1 MKVHFVYSKDTENSG
16 DLSCGYYA
24 YFGEMFKKYP
34 IVIWDIGTID
44 FSLVAKNDV
53 VIVGGGG
60 LLDNS
65 DLWNYNINRLA
76 QKCRYCFLFAPG
88 FNRHYGHRVS
98 VMLKT
103 GAFRQWAVRDYH
115 HPAGGRYVPCASCL
129 RPEFSMT
136 YPVVRKYGVVKH
148 FQFDMSREFNL
159 PQITNDR
166 PLHELLAFI
175 GSSEIIV
182 SNTYHAV
189 YWATLLKKKVIL
201 DAPFSEKFKYLKYPP
216 VLFRAIWK
224 KMPLKPWFMKM
235 RWQKPKN
242 WSEILPKTSCGT
254 ARQMLPAVFGE
265 KPSKYCVCWFRSR
278 SGASCCAC
286 GFIEKLAVFEK
297 SI

>member
-76 QKCRYCFLFAPG
+76 KKCRYCFLFAPG

-98 VMLKT
+98 VVLKT
-103 GAFRQWAVRDYH
+103 GAFRQWTVRDYH

-189 YWATLLKKKVIL
+189 YWAVLMKKKVIL

-216 VLFRAIWK
+216 VLFSGDLEKDAAQAVVYENALTEAQELVRNFAEDILRDCPTKAAGSFRRKAVKILCLLVPVK
-224 KMPLKPWFMKM
+224 KW
-235 RWQKPKN
+235 R
-242 WSEILPKTSCGT
+242 
-254 ARQMLPAVFGE
+254 
-265 KPSKYCVCWFRSR
+265 
-278 SGASCCAC
+278 
-286 GFIEKLAVFEK
+286 KLLRLRFH
-297 SI
+297 

>member
-148 FQFDMSREFNL
+148 FQFDMSREFSL

-175 GSSEIIV
+175 GSSEIVV

-189 YWATLLKKKVIL
+189 YWATLMKKKVIL

-216 VLFRAIWK
+216 VLFSGDLEKDAAQAVVYENALTEAQELVRNFAEDILRDCPTNAAGSFRRKAVKILCLLVPVK
-224 KMPLKPWFMKM
+224 KW
-235 RWQKPKN
+235 R
-242 WSEILPKTSCGT
+242 
-254 ARQMLPAVFGE
+254 
-265 KPSKYCVCWFRSR
+265 
-278 SGASCCAC
+278 
-286 GFIEKLAVFEK
+286 KLLRLRFH
-297 SI
+297 

>member
-44 FSLVAKNDV
+44 FSLIAKNDV

-76 QKCRYCFLFAPG
+76 KKCRYCFLFAPG

-103 GAFRQWAVRDYH
+103 GAFRQWTVRDYH

-189 YWATLLKKKVIL
+189 YWAVLMKKKVIL

-216 VLFRAIWK
+216 VLFSGDLEKDAAQAVVYENALTEAQELVRNFAEDILRDCPTKAAGSFRRKAVKILCLLVPVK
-224 KMPLKPWFMKM
+224 KW
-235 RWQKPKN
+235 R
-242 WSEILPKTSCGT
+242 
-254 ARQMLPAVFGE
+254 
-265 KPSKYCVCWFRSR
+265 
-278 SGASCCAC
+278 
-286 GFIEKLAVFEK
+286 KLLRLRFH
-297 SI
+297 

>member
-216 VLFRAIWK
+216 VLFSGDLEKDAAQAVVYENALAEAQELVRNFAKDILRDCPTNAAGSFRRKAVKILCLLVPVK
-224 KMPLKPWFMKM
+224 KW
-235 RWQKPKN
+235 R
-242 WSEILPKTSCGT
+242 
-254 ARQMLPAVFGE
+254 
-265 KPSKYCVCWFRSR
+265 
-278 SGASCCAC
+278 
-286 GFIEKLAVFEK
+286 KLLRLRFH
-297 SI
+297 

>member
-1 MKVHFVYSKDTENSG
+1 MIKNTWQPRIESSKDTENSG

-88 FNRHYGHRVS
+88 FNRHYGHRGS

-175 GSSEIIV
+175 GSSEIVV

-189 YWATLLKKKVIL
+189 YWATLMKKKVIL

-216 VLFRAIWK
+216 VLFSGDLEKDAAQAVVYENALTEAQELVRNFAEDILRDCPTNAAGSFRRIAVK
-224 KMPLKPWFMKM
+224 IM
-235 RWQKPKN
+235 R
-242 WSEILPKTSCGT
+242 
-254 ARQMLPAVFGE
+254 
-265 KPSKYCVCWFRSR
+265 
-278 SGASCCAC
+278 
-286 GFIEKLAVFEK
+286 
-297 SI
+297 

>member
-1 MKVHFVYSKDTENSG
+1 M
-16 DLSCGYYA
+16 
-24 YFGEMFKKYP
+24 
-34 IVIWDIGTID
+34 
-44 FSLVAKNDV
+44 
-53 VIVGGGG
+53 
-60 LLDNS
+60 DNS

-103 GAFRQWAVRDYH
+103 GAFRQWTVRDYH

-175 GSSEIIV
+175 GSSEIVV

-189 YWATLLKKKVIL
+189 YWATLMKKKVIL

-216 VLFRAIWK
+216 VLFSGDLEKDAAQAVVYENALTEAQELVRNFAEDILRDCPTNAAGSFRRKAVKILCLLVPVK
-224 KMPLKPWFMKM
+224 KW
-235 RWQKPKN
+235 R
-242 WSEILPKTSCGT
+242 
-254 ARQMLPAVFGE
+254 
-265 KPSKYCVCWFRSR
+265 
-278 SGASCCAC
+278 
-286 GFIEKLAVFEK
+286 KLLRLRFH
-297 SI
+297 

>member
-103 GAFRQWAVRDYH
+103 GAFRQWTVRDYH

-189 YWATLLKKKVIL
+189 YWATLMKKKVIL

-216 VLFRAIWK
+216 VLFSGDLEKDAAQAVVYENALTEAQELVRNFAEDILRDCPTNAAGSFRRKAVKILCLLVPVK
-224 KMPLKPWFMKM
+224 KW
-235 RWQKPKN
+235 R
-242 WSEILPKTSCGT
+242 
-254 ARQMLPAVFGE
+254 
-265 KPSKYCVCWFRSR
+265 
-278 SGASCCAC
+278 
-286 GFIEKLAVFEK
+286 KLLRLRFH
-297 SI
+297 

>member
-148 FQFDMSREFNL
+148 FQFDMSREFSL

-175 GSSEIIV
+175 GSSEIVV

-189 YWATLLKKKVIL
+189 YWATLMKKKVIL

-216 VLFRAIWK
+216 VLFSGDLEKDAAQAVVYENALTEAQELVRNFA
-224 KMPLKPWFMKM
+224 
-235 RWQKPKN
+235 
-242 WSEILPKTSCGT
+242 EDILRDCPTNAAGSFRRK
-254 ARQMLPAVFGE
+254 AV
-265 KPSKYCVCWFRSR
+265 KILCLLVPVK
-278 SGASCCAC
+278 
-286 GFIEKLAVFEK
+286 
-297 SI
+297 

>member
-1 MKVHFVYSKDTENSG
+1 M
-16 DLSCGYYA
+16 SCGYYA

-76 QKCRYCFLFAPG
+76 KKCRYCFLFAPG

-103 GAFRQWAVRDYH
+103 GAFRQWTVRDYH

-175 GSSEIIV
+175 GSSEIVV

-189 YWATLLKKKVIL
+189 YWATLMKKKVIL

-216 VLFRAIWK
+216 VLFSGDLEKDAAQAVVYENALTEAQELVRNFAEDILRDCPTNAAGSFRRKAVKILCLLVPVK
-224 KMPLKPWFMKM
+224 KW
-235 RWQKPKN
+235 R
-242 WSEILPKTSCGT
+242 
-254 ARQMLPAVFGE
+254 
-265 KPSKYCVCWFRSR
+265 
-278 SGASCCAC
+278 
-286 GFIEKLAVFEK
+286 KLLRLRFH
-297 SI
+297 

>member
-76 QKCRYCFLFAPG
+76 KKCRYCFLFAPG

-103 GAFRQWAVRDYH
+103 GAFRQWTVRDYH

-189 YWATLLKKKVIL
+189 YWAVLMKKKVIL

-216 VLFRAIWK
+216 VLFSGDLEKDAAQAVVYENALTEAQELVRNFAEDILRDCPTKAAGSFRRKAVKILCLLVPVK
-224 KMPLKPWFMKM
+224 KW
-235 RWQKPKN
+235 R
-242 WSEILPKTSCGT
+242 
-254 ARQMLPAVFGE
+254 
-265 KPSKYCVCWFRSR
+265 
-278 SGASCCAC
+278 
-286 GFIEKLAVFEK
+286 KLLRLRFH
-297 SI
+297 

>member
-189 YWATLLKKKVIL
+189 YWATLMKKKVIL

-216 VLFRAIWK
+216 VLFSGDLEKDAAQAVVYENALTEAQELVRNFAEDILRDCPTNAAGSFLRKAVKILCLLVPVK
-224 KMPLKPWFMKM
+224 KW
-235 RWQKPKN
+235 R
-242 WSEILPKTSCGT
+242 
-254 ARQMLPAVFGE
+254 
-265 KPSKYCVCWFRSR
+265 
-278 SGASCCAC
+278 
-286 GFIEKLAVFEK
+286 KLLRLRFH
-297 SI
+297 

>member
-76 QKCRYCFLFAPG
+76 KKCRYCFLFAPG

-98 VMLKT
+98 VVLKT
-103 GAFRQWAVRDYH
+103 GAFRQWTVRDYH

-189 YWATLLKKKVIL
+189 YWAVLMKKKVIL

-216 VLFRAIWK
+216 VLFSGDLEKDAAQAVVYENALTEAQELVRNFAEDILRDCPTKAAGSFRRKAVKILCLLVPVK
-224 KMPLKPWFMKM
+224 KW
-235 RWQKPKN
+235 R
-242 WSEILPKTSCGT
+242 
-254 ARQMLPAVFGE
+254 
-265 KPSKYCVCWFRSR
+265 
-278 SGASCCAC
+278 
-286 GFIEKLAVFEK
+286 KLLRLRFY
-297 SI
+297 

>member
-103 GAFRQWAVRDYH
+103 GAFRQWTVRDYH

-175 GSSEIIV
+175 GSSEIVV

-189 YWATLLKKKVIL
+189 YWATLMKKKVIL

-216 VLFRAIWK
+216 VLFSGDLEKDAAQAVVYENALTEAQELVRNFAEDILRDCPTNAAGSFRRKAVKILCLLVPVK
-224 KMPLKPWFMKM
+224 KW
-235 RWQKPKN
+235 R
-242 WSEILPKTSCGT
+242 
-254 ARQMLPAVFGE
+254 
-265 KPSKYCVCWFRSR
+265 
-278 SGASCCAC
+278 
-286 GFIEKLAVFEK
+286 KLLRLRFH
-297 SI
+297 

>member
-103 GAFRQWAVRDYH
+103 GAFLQWAVRDYH

-189 YWATLLKKKVIL
+189 YWATLMKKKVIL

-216 VLFRAIWK
+216 VLFSGDLEKDAAQAVVYENALTEAQELVRNFAEDILRDCPTNAAGSFRRKAVKILCLLVPVK
-224 KMPLKPWFMKM
+224 KW
-235 RWQKPKN
+235 R
-242 WSEILPKTSCGT
+242 
-254 ARQMLPAVFGE
+254 
-265 KPSKYCVCWFRSR
+265 
-278 SGASCCAC
+278 
-286 GFIEKLAVFEK
+286 KLLRLRFH
-297 SI
+297 

>member
-103 GAFRQWAVRDYH
+103 GAFRQWAVRVYH

-148 FQFDMSREFNL
+148 FQFDMSREFSL

-175 GSSEIIV
+175 GSSEIVV

-189 YWATLLKKKVIL
+189 YWATLMKKKVIL

-216 VLFRAIWK
+216 VLFSGDLEKDAAQAVVYENALTEAQELVRNFAEDILRDCPTNAAGSFRRKAVKILCLLVPVK
-224 KMPLKPWFMKM
+224 KW
-235 RWQKPKN
+235 R
-242 WSEILPKTSCGT
+242 
-254 ARQMLPAVFGE
+254 
-265 KPSKYCVCWFRSR
+265 
-278 SGASCCAC
+278 
-286 GFIEKLAVFEK
+286 KLLRLRFH
-297 SI
+297 

>member
-103 GAFRQWAVRDYH
+103 GAFRQWTVRDYH

-148 FQFDMSREFNL
+148 FQFDMSREFSL

-175 GSSEIIV
+175 GSSEIVV

-189 YWATLLKKKVIL
+189 YWATLMKKKVIL

-216 VLFRAIWK
+216 VLFSGDLEKDAAQAVVYENALAEAQELVRNFAEDILRDCPTNAAGSFRRKAVKILCLLVPVK
-224 KMPLKPWFMKM
+224 KW
-235 RWQKPKN
+235 R
-242 WSEILPKTSCGT
+242 
-254 ARQMLPAVFGE
+254 
-265 KPSKYCVCWFRSR
+265 
-278 SGASCCAC
+278 
-286 GFIEKLAVFEK
+286 KLLRLRFH
-297 SI
+297 

>member
-44 FSLVAKNDV
+44 FSLIAKNDV

-103 GAFRQWAVRDYH
+103 GAFRQWTVRDYH

-189 YWATLLKKKVIL
+189 YWAVLMKKKVIL

-216 VLFRAIWK
+216 VLFSGDLEKDAAQAVVYENALTEAQELVRNFAEDILRDCPTKAAGSFRRKAVKILCLLVPVK
-224 KMPLKPWFMKM
+224 KW
-235 RWQKPKN
+235 R
-242 WSEILPKTSCGT
+242 
-254 ARQMLPAVFGE
+254 
-265 KPSKYCVCWFRSR
+265 
-278 SGASCCAC
+278 
-286 GFIEKLAVFEK
+286 KLLRLRFH
-297 SI
+297 

>member
-24 YFGEMFKKYP
+24 YFGEMFKNYP

-44 FSLVAKNDV
+44 FSLIAKSDV

-76 QKCRYCFLFAPG
+76 KKCRYCFLFAPG
-88 FNRHYGHRVS
+88 FNRHYGS
-98 VMLKT
+98 KITIPLYWK
-103 GAFRQWAVRDYH
+103 AFRQWAVRDYH

-175 GSSEIIV
+175 GSSEIVV

-189 YWATLLKKKVIL
+189 YWATLMKKKVIL

-216 VLFRAIWK
+216 VLFSGDLEKDAAQAVVYENALTEAQELVRNFAEDILRDCPTNAAGSFRRKAVKILCLLVPVK
-224 KMPLKPWFMKM
+224 KW
-235 RWQKPKN
+235 R
-242 WSEILPKTSCGT
+242 
-254 ARQMLPAVFGE
+254 
-265 KPSKYCVCWFRSR
+265 
-278 SGASCCAC
+278 
-286 GFIEKLAVFEK
+286 KLLRLRFH
-297 SI
+297 